1 MWEIDENNLM
11 NQMIMIKWKGLV
23 TNVQIDK
30 IKRKIENEGRYKE
43 NDGTTQQTDNTTAIY
58 DENDN
63 MNPADSESEEPNEIT
78 ENDLSDSKRN
88 RLLRLT
94 EALEN
99 DNFDKATLKYGDKEK
114 LREEGIKLNKVLEHV
129 KITGF
134 THFRISC
141 KKQ

>member
-30 IKRKIENEGRYKE
+30 IKRKIENEGRYKV

-63 MNPADSESEEPNEIT
+63 MNPAESESEEPNEIT

-88 RLLRLT
+88 RLLRLK

>member
-1 MWEIDENNLM
+1 
-11 NQMIMIKWKGLV
+11 MIKWKGLV

-30 IKRKIENEGRYKE
+30 IKRKIENESRYKV

>member
-30 IKRKIENEGRYKE
+30 IKRKIENESRYKV